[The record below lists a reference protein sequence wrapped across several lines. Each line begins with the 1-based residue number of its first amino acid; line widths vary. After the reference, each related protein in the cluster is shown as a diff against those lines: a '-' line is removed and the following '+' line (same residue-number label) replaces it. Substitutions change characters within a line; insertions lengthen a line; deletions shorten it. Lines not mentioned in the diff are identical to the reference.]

1 MSKYDTLFVNGRI
14 YTEDD
19 DRSRVQALAVKDR
32 RIAFAG
38 SDAEAEALKAEA
50 ESVVDL
56 GGKMMLPGFI
66 DAHMHLSI
74 AGPEMLFKVV
84 LHDLDNEADYLKR
97 IKEYVD
103 SHPEMERYEG
113 AGWINPAFGPEGP
126 TRQALDSV
134 CPDKPII
141 VDSGDHH
148 TMWANTAAIEL
159 CGITAETTV
168 PEGNVIEKEPDGYPS
183 GAFREFAAI
192 KLLDKARL
200 DLGKEEYKAVIRYMQ
215 DFYAEMGV
223 TTVMDAL
230 NPVYNEFNEA
240 LFEMERDGELKFKV
254 RAAFQAV
261 EDEPFKYFDEYLT
274 YREKGRAVSDKIK
287 FEMVKILTDGVV
299 EGKTGY
305 LKEPYEDDPDYCGD
319 PIWDMED
326 LVSFCKRADAEDFDI
341 HFHVIGDAA
350 CCMALDCIDEVV
362 AANGA
367 KPDRRVSATHLQVVD
382 PADIPR
388 LAAHR
393 FICITNPYWFF
404 KEKGYFEGLEK
415 PYLGERAYREYPM
428 KDLFD
433 AGLIVGAASD
443 YSVTPDPF
451 APKGMQIAMTRLVE
465 TADPELVARSLEADA
480 GIDAV
485 GPKVADPILDP
496 VNGPV
501 LGPDQ
506 RVSLQQMI
514 DAFTRNN
521 SYFLRDEAITGTL
534 EVGKCAD
541 LVVLEK
547 DLFEVPAAE
556 LHNVRVVMTM
566 ADGEV
571 TFEA

>member
-1 MSKYDTLFVNGRI
+1 MSKYDTLFVNGKI

-19 DRSRVQALAVKDR
+19 DRSRVQALAVKDGK
-32 RIAFAG
+32 IAFAG
-38 SDAEAEALKAEA
+38 SDAEAESLKSKAA
-50 ESVVDL
+50 KVIDL

-84 LHDLDNEADYLKR
+84 LHDLDTEEDYLKR

-103 SHPEMERYEG
+103 RHPEMEKYEG

-148 TMWANTAAIEL
+148 TMWANTKAIEL

-168 PEGNVIEKEPDGYPS
+168 PEGNVIVKEADGYPS

-200 DLGKEEYKAVIRYMQ
+200 NLGKEEYKKVIRYMQ
-215 DFYAEMGV
+215 DFYAKLGV
-223 TTVMDAL
+223 TSVMDAL

-240 LFEMERDGELKFKV
+240 LFEMERDGELKMKV
-254 RAAFQAV
+254 RAAFEV
-261 EDEPFKYFDEYLT
+261 SEDEPFRYFDQYLA
-274 YREKGRAVSDKIK
+274 YREKGRAVGDQIK
-287 FEMVKILTDGVV
+287 YEMVKILTDGVV

-305 LKEPYEDDPDYCGD
+305 LKEPYEDDPNYYGD
-319 PIWDMED
+319 PIWNMDS
-326 LVSFCKRADAEDFDI
+326 LVSFCKRADAENFDI

-350 CCMALDCIDEVV
+350 CCMAIDCMDEVV
-362 AANGA
+362 AANGERD
-367 KPDRRVSATHLQVVD
+367 DRRVSATHLQVVD

-388 LAAHR
+388 LAMHK
-393 FICITNPYWFF
+393 FICISNPYWFF
-404 KEKGYFEGLEK
+404 KEKGYFDGLER
-415 PYLGERAYREYPM
+415 PYLGERAFHEYPM

-443 YSVTPDPF
+443 YSVTPDPY

-465 TADPELVARSLEADA
+465 TQDPETADPEL
-480 GIDAV
+480 
-485 GPKVADPILDP
+485 
-496 VNGPV
+496 V

-521 SYFLRDEAITGTL
+521 AFFLRDENITGSL

-541 LVVLEK
+541 LVVLER
-547 DLFEVPAAE
+547 DLFEVPAGE
-556 LHNVRVVMTM
+556 LHSVRVAMTM
-566 ADGEV
+566 ADGVV
-571 TFEA
+571 TYEA

>member
-19 DRSRVQALAVKDR
+19 ERSRAEALAVKDGK
-32 RIAFAG
+32 IAFVG
-38 SDAEAEALKAEA
+38 TDAEAEALKPDADE
-50 ESVVDL
+50 VIDL
-56 GGKMMLPGFI
+56 DGKMMLPGFI

-84 LHDLDNEADYLKR
+84 LHDLDTEEDYLKR

-103 SHPEMERYEG
+103 SHPEMEKYEG

-148 TMWANTAAIEL
+148 TMWANTKAIEL

-200 DLGKEEYKAVIRYMQ
+200 TLGKEDYKTVIRYMQ
-215 DFYAEMGV
+215 DFYSKLGV
-223 TTVMDAL
+223 TSVMDAL
-230 NPVYNEFNEA
+230 NPVYNEFNDA
-240 LFEMERDGELKFKV
+240 LFEMQADGELKLKV
-254 RAAFQAV
+254 RAAFEV
-261 EDEPFKYFDEYLT
+261 SENEPFKYFDKYLEI
-274 YREKGRAVSDKIK
+274 RDKARATGDELR
-287 FEMVKILTDGVV
+287 FEIVKILTDGVV

-305 LKEPYEDDPDYCGD
+305 LKEPYEDDPSYCGD
-319 PIWDMED
+319 PIWDKD
-326 LVSFCKRADAEDFDI
+326 TLSAFCKKADEALFDI

-350 CCMALDCIDEVV
+350 CCMAIDCIDKVV
-362 AANGA
+362 EANGERD
-367 KPDRRVSATHLQVVD
+367 DRRVSVTHLQVVD

-388 LAAHR
+388 LARHK
-393 FICITNPYWFF
+393 FICITNPYWHF
-404 KEKGYFEGLEK
+404 KEKGYFDGLER
-415 PYLGERAYREYPM
+415 PYLGARADREYPM

-433 AGLIVGAASD
+433 AGLVVGTASD
-443 YSVTPDPF
+443 YSVTPDPYP
-451 APKGMQIAMTRLVE
+451 PKCMQIGMTRLVE
-465 TADPELVARSLEADA
+465 TGEPDTTDAD
-480 GIDAV
+480 
-485 GPKVADPILDP
+485 
-496 VNGPV
+496 PV
-501 LGPDQ
+501 LGADQ
-506 RVSLQQMI
+506 CASLQQMI
-514 DAFTRNN
+514 DACTRNN
-521 SYFLRDEAITGTL
+521 AFFLRDENLTGTL

-541 LVVLEK
+541 LVILER
-547 DLFEVPAAE
+547 DLFDVPVMDI
-556 LHNVRVVMTM
+556 HKVGVVMTV

-571 TFEA
+571 IYQA